1 MYCLPQGYTYK
12 SFIATSDGGF
22 LAYSHENVLIKFNA
36 QKTIDWTYSF
46 PSNNINYLMKETSDG
61 NFLISGMFELLL
73 ADNQTNSYA
82 AKINPQGNLI
92 WEINYGNEQNEFPF
106 SIGEYSDGNFF
117 LVAHI
122 VTGKNNFMFTTITY
136 NQRYKAI
143 IQRMLPL
150 LLASLAANI
159 IWAQD
164 AAEADAPAAP
174 KEVFYDST
182 VAYVLLTVIGLLAL
196 VIYMLGNVFVLA
208 IKTKWSRK
216 NNPVQEKQLHLLS

>member
-1 MYCLPQGYTYK
+1 
-12 SFIATSDGGF
+12 
-22 LAYSHENVLIKFNA
+22 
-36 QKTIDWTYSF
+36 
-46 PSNNINYLMKETSDG
+46 
-61 NFLISGMFELLL
+61 
-73 ADNQTNSYA
+73 
-82 AKINPQGNLI
+82 
-92 WEINYGNEQNEFPF
+92 
-106 SIGEYSDGNFF
+106 
-117 LVAHI
+117 
-122 VTGKNNFMFTTITY
+122 MFTTITY

-143 IQRMLPL
+143 IQRMLLL

-208 IKTKWSRK
+208 IKNKME
-216 NNPVQEKQLHLLS
+216 QEKQSGAGKAAALTVLLVLVSAGFFVIYSCLGYPYCL